1 MKGSFTLIQN
11 FLTLLIIPFLACIV
25 GIAAVPAIALFTEL
39 REILSNGD
47 YWIDHL
53 ATGISLGMSIVTWGV
68 TLVILC
74 GALGGLLRPR
84 LDPGRYPLESFLTI
98 QWAWSM
104 VFHKIALFFL
114 PHLVPSFIGNLYYR
128 LSGAKI
134 GRGAQINTPNVND
147 AGSVTIGE
155 RVVIGGYATINAH
168 LTEKGELVMAP
179 VVIGDG
185 ALIGT
190 GSIVQPGCT
199 IGEGAVVASRAVV
212 PKWTEIPPGEVWGGI
227 PAKCIRLSDGTKPG
241 G

>member
-1 MKGSFTLIQN
+1 MKLPFTLVQN
-11 FLTLLIIPFLACIV
+11 FLTLLIIPFLAGIV
-25 GIAAVPAIALFTEL
+25 GIAAIPAVALFGEL
-39 REILSNGD
+39 RGSLSNGE
-47 YWIDHL
+47 YWVDTA
-53 ATGISLGMSIVTWGV
+53 ATAISLGMSIMFWGI
-68 TLVILC
+68 TLVVMC
-74 GALGGLLRPR
+74 GMLGGLLRPR
-84 LDPGRYPLESFLTI
+84 LAPGRYPLESFLTI

-134 GRGAQINTPNVND
+134 GKGAQINSPNVND
-147 AGSVTIGE
+147 AGSVTIGD
-155 RVVIGGYATINAH
+155 RVVIGGLATINAH

-227 PAKCIRLSDGTKPG
+227 PAICIRLADGTKPG

>member
-1 MKGSFTLIQN
+1 MKLPFTLVQN
-11 FLTLLIIPFLACIV
+11 FLTLLIIPFLAGIV
-25 GIAAVPAIALFTEL
+25 GIAAIPAVALFGEL
-39 REILSNGD
+39 RGSLSNGE
-47 YWIDHL
+47 YWVDTA
-53 ATGISLGMSIVTWGV
+53 ATAISLGMSIMFWGIM
-68 TLVILC
+68 LVVMC
-74 GALGGLLRPR
+74 GILGGLLRPR
-84 LDPGRYPLESFLTI
+84 LAPGRYPLESFLTI

-134 GRGAQINTPNVND
+134 GKGAQINSPNVND
-147 AGSVTIGE
+147 AGSVTIGD
-155 RVVIGGYATINAH
+155 RVVIGGLATINAH

-227 PAKCIRLSDGTKPG
+227 PAKCIRLADGTKPG

>member
-11 FLTLLIIPFLACIV
+11 LLTLLIIPFLACIV

-39 REILSNGD
+39 REVLSNGE

-53 ATGISLGMSIVTWGV
+53 ATGISLGMSIVAWGV

-134 GRGAQINTPNVND
+134 GRGAQINL
-147 AGSVTIGE
+147 S
-155 RVVIGGYATINAH
+155 
-168 LTEKGELVMAP
+168 
-179 VVIGDG
+179 
-185 ALIGT
+185 LIH
-190 GSIVQPGCT
+190 I
-199 IGEGAVVASRAVV
+199 
-212 PKWTEIPPGEVWGGI
+212 
-227 PAKCIRLSDGTKPG
+227 
-241 G
+241 